1 MRGGRP
7 FFAAPKALRE
17 IMARVVNGLED
28 ETRGQGRLKS
38 RKKPPSLGK
47 PVIVLREKTERPEAR
62 WRIHNPYGNGHASG
76 RMATFI
82 GTYLAHAPRYT

>member
-1 MRGGRP
+1 
-7 FFAAPKALRE
+7 
-17 IMARVVNGLED
+17 MARVVNGLED
-28 ETRGQGRLKS
+28 ETQAKPLKVQEEA
-38 RKKPPSLGK
+38 PSLGK